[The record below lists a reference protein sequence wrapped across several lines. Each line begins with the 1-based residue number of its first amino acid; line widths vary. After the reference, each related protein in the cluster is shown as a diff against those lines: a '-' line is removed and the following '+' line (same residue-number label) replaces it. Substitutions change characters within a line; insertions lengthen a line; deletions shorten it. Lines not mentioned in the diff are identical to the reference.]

1 MTSFVSRPSTGSC
14 RIWRSNPPVVI
25 PLIVLRVLEIPHHAT
40 GSRIQGHRT
49 IQIQAVIADTT
60 LPGRML
66 EQTGVIG
73 LSGAKER
80 EPQLWIIT
88 AGGPDRA
95 TSSMFRPRTIP
106 AVVADLS
113 RLRNAVKAPCLPARG
128 GIQPDDES
136 SSRGSAAT
144 SLHHLAASH
153 EGSATHP
160 PDLRI
165 RNRLIPHYS
174 AALGVE
180 RHHMGIRSPE
190 IQQVRIKRDVS
201 LHARGNTVR

>member
-73 LSGAKER
+73 LPGAEEC

-95 TSSMFRPRTIP
+95 TASLFGPRTIP
-106 AVVADLS
+106 AVVAGLS
-113 RLRNAVKAPCLPARG
+113 RLRNTVKAPCLPARG
-128 GIQPDDES
+128 RIQPDDKGPT
-136 SSRGSAAT
+136 RGSPDD
-144 SLHHLAASH
+144 SLHHL
-153 EGSATHP
+153 
-160 PDLRI
+160 
-165 RNRLIPHYS
+165 
-174 AALGVE
+174 
-180 RHHMGIRSPE
+180 
-190 IQQVRIKRDVS
+190 
-201 LHARGNTVR
+201 